1 MREGNLLA
9 IGQFEIWLKIR
20 RYSDRTIKTYTE
32 AIKVFL
38 NYFGEKSP
46 EQITDKDFALF
57 NYNFIL
63 KKGYSASYQNQVINA
78 VKLFYLKVENRQISI
93 NDIERPK
100 KYNPLPKVIPKKV
113 VEKMLISIPNFKH
126 KTALTL
132 VYACGLRRSE
142 ILNLKLKDLDSK
154 RKTLTV
160 INGKGQ
166 KDRVLPLSDKLM
178 DMIIRYYKM
187 YKPKVY
193 LIEGQFAGEQYSETS
208 IENIFHK
215 YLGKIYKNH
224 SFTLHCLRHSYA
236 THLLE
241 AGVSLR
247 YIQELLGHKSSK
259 TTEIYTHVSM
269 TGLQN
274 IKNPADDFD
283 L

>member
-1 MREGNLLA
+1 MERENRKDVA
-9 IGQFEIWLKIR
+9 FFEAWHKSS
-20 RYSDRTIKTYTE
+20 RYSTPTIEVYLN
-32 AIKVFL
+32 AINVFL
-38 NYFGEKSP
+38 NYFA
-46 EQITDKDFALF
+46 DKDPGDITNSDLVLF
-57 NYNFIL
+57 NRNYIL
-63 KKGYSASYQNQVINA
+63 KRGYSASYQNQVINA
-78 VKLFYLKVENRQISI
+78 IKLYYQKIEKRQLSI
-93 NDIERPK
+93 EEIERPR
-100 KYNPLPKVIPKKV
+100 KYRPLPKVISKQV
-113 VEKMLISIPNFKH
+113 VEQMLVSIPNFKH

-142 ILNLKLKDLDSK
+142 ILNLKLMDLDSK

-187 YKPKVY
+187 YRPKKY
-193 LIEGQFAGEQYSETS
+193 LIEGQSPGEQYSETS

-215 YLGKIYKNH
+215 YLGKIIKNH

-259 TTEIYTHVSM
+259 TTEIYTWVSM
-269 TGLQN
+269 TGLQK
-274 IKNPADDFD
+274 IKNPTDDFD

>member
-1 MREGNLLA
+1 MQGRSREDIA
-9 IGQFEIWLKIR
+9 FFEAWLR
-20 RYSDRTIKTYTE
+20 GCRYSDRTVKVYID
-32 AIKVFL
+32 AINVFL
-38 NYFGEKSP
+38 NFFSK
-46 EQITDKDFALF
+46 KDPCEISNEDLVVF
-57 NYNFIL
+57 NRDYIL
-63 KKGYSASYQNQVINA
+63 KNSYSASYQNQVINA
-78 VKLFYLKVENRQISI
+78 VKLYFAKIEKKQLSVA
-93 NDIERPK
+93 DIERPK
-100 KYNPLPKVIPKKV
+100 KYRPLPKVISKQI
-113 VEKMLISIPNFKH
+113 VEKMLVSIPNFKH

-142 ILNLKLKDLDSK
+142 ILNLKLLDLDSK

-187 YKPKVY
+187 YRPKVY
-193 LIEGQFAGEQYSETS
+193 LIEGQFPGEQYSETS

-215 YLGKIYKNH
+215 YLGKIIKNH
-224 SFTLHCLRHSYA
+224 NFTLHCLRHSYA

-259 TTEIYTHVSM
+259 TTEIYTWVSM
-269 TGLQN
+269 TGLQK

>member
-1 MREGNLLA
+1 MQRENRA
-9 IGQFEIWLKIR
+9 DVAFFEAWLR
-20 RYSDRTIKTYTE
+20 GCRYSDRTVKVYLD
-32 AIKVFL
+32 AINVFL
-38 NYFGEKSP
+38 NFFPNKEPS
-46 EQITDKDFALF
+46 EISNTDLVLF
-57 NYNFIL
+57 NRDYIL
-63 KKGYSASYQNQVINA
+63 KRGYSASYQNQVINA
-78 VKLFYLKVENRQISI
+78 VKLYFTKIEKKQLSVA
-93 NDIERPK
+93 DIERPK
-100 KYNPLPKVIPKKV
+100 KYRPLPKVISKQI
-113 VEKMLISIPNFKH
+113 VEKMLVSIPNFKH

-142 ILNLKLKDLDSK
+142 ILNLKLHHLDSK

-187 YKPKVY
+187 YKPKMF
-193 LIEGQFAGEQYSETS
+193 LIEGQYPGEQYSETS

-215 YLGKIYKNH
+215 YLGKIIKNH
-224 SFTLHCLRHSYA
+224 NFTLHCLRHSYA

-259 TTEIYTHVSM
+259 TTEIYTWVSM
-269 TGLQN
+269 TGLQK

>member
-1 MREGNLLA
+1 MERENRKDVA
-9 IGQFEIWLKIR
+9 FFETWLKGR
-20 RYSDRTIKTYTE
+20 RYSTRTIKVYLN
-32 AIKVFL
+32 AINVFL
-38 NYFGEKSP
+38 NYFA
-46 EQITDKDFALF
+46 DKDPGDITNSDLVLF
-57 NYNFIL
+57 NRNYIL
-63 KKGYSASYQNQVINA
+63 KRGYSASYQNQVINA
-78 VKLFYLKVENRQISI
+78 IKLYYQKIEKRQLSI
-93 NDIERPK
+93 EEIERPR
-100 KYNPLPKVIPKKV
+100 KYRPLPKVISKQV
-113 VEKMLISIPNFKH
+113 VEQMLVSIPNFKH

-142 ILNLKLKDLDSK
+142 ILNLKLMDLDSK

-187 YKPKVY
+187 YRPKKY
-193 LIEGQFAGEQYSETS
+193 LIEGQSPGEQYSETS

-215 YLGKIYKNH
+215 YLGKIIKNH

-259 TTEIYTHVSM
+259 TTEIYTWVSM
-269 TGLQN
+269 TGLQK
-274 IKNPADDFD
+274 IKNPTDDFD

>member
-1 MREGNLLA
+1 MLSILFFQGVA
-9 IGQFEIWLKIR
+9 KGAQ
-20 RYSDRTIKTYTE
+20 IK
-32 AIKVFL
+32 
-38 NYFGEKSP
+38 
-46 EQITDKDFALF
+46 
-57 NYNFIL
+57 
-63 KKGYSASYQNQVINA
+63 
-78 VKLFYLKVENRQISI
+78 
-93 NDIERPK
+93 RPR
-100 KYNPLPKVIPKKV
+100 KYRPLPKVISKQV
-113 VEKMLISIPNFKH
+113 VEQMLVSIPNFKH

-142 ILNLKLKDLDSK
+142 ILNLKLMDLDSK

-187 YKPKVY
+187 YRPKKY
-193 LIEGQFAGEQYSETS
+193 LIEGQSPGEQYSETS

-215 YLGKIYKNH
+215 YLGKIIKNH

-259 TTEIYTHVSM
+259 TTEIYTWVSM
-269 TGLQN
+269 TGLQK
-274 IKNPADDFD
+274 IKNPTDDFD

>member
-1 MREGNLLA
+1 MERENRKDVA
-9 IGQFEIWLKIR
+9 FFEAWLKSS
-20 RYSDRTIKTYTE
+20 RYSTRTIEVYLN
-32 AIKVFL
+32 AINVFL
-38 NYFGEKSP
+38 NYFA
-46 EQITDKDFALF
+46 DKDPGDITNSDLVLF
-57 NYNFIL
+57 NRNYIL
-63 KKGYSASYQNQVINA
+63 KRGYSASYQNQVINA
-78 VKLFYLKVENRQISI
+78 IKLYYQKIEKRQLSI
-93 NDIERPK
+93 EEIERPR
-100 KYNPLPKVIPKKV
+100 KYRPLPKVISKQV
-113 VEKMLISIPNFKH
+113 VEQMLVSIPNFKH

-142 ILNLKLKDLDSK
+142 ILNLKLVDLDSK

-178 DMIIRYYKM
+178 NMIIRYYKM
-187 YKPKVY
+187 YRPKKY
-193 LIEGQFAGEQYSETS
+193 LIEGQSPGEQYSETS

-215 YLGKIYKNH
+215 YLGKIIKNH

-259 TTEIYTHVSM
+259 TTEIYTWVSM
-269 TGLQN
+269 TGLQK
-274 IKNPADDFD
+274 IKNPTDDFD

>member
-1 MREGNLLA
+1 MQRENRA
-9 IGQFEIWLKIR
+9 DVAFFEAWLR
-20 RYSDRTIKTYTE
+20 GCRYSDRTVKVYLD
-32 AIKVFL
+32 AINVFL
-38 NYFGEKSP
+38 NFFPNKEPS
-46 EQITDKDFALF
+46 EISNTDLVLF
-57 NYNFIL
+57 NRDYIL
-63 KKGYSASYQNQVINA
+63 KRGYSASYQNQVINA
-78 VKLFYLKVENRQISI
+78 VKLYFTKIEKKQLSVA
-93 NDIERPK
+93 DIERPK
-100 KYNPLPKVIPKKV
+100 KYRPLPKVISKKI
-113 VEKMLISIPNFKH
+113 VERMLVKIPNFKH

-142 ILNLKLKDLDSK
+142 ILNLKLQDLDSK

-187 YKPKVY
+187 YKPKVF
-193 LIEGQFAGEQYSETS
+193 LIEGQYPGEQYSETS

-215 YLGKIYKNH
+215 YLGKIIKNH
-224 SFTLHCLRHSYA
+224 NFTLHCLRHSYA

-259 TTEIYTHVSM
+259 TTEIYTWVSM
-269 TGLQN
+269 TGLQQ

>member
-1 MREGNLLA
+1 MKRENRKDA
-9 IGQFEIWLKIR
+9 AFFEAWLKGC
-20 RYSDRTIKTYTE
+20 RYSTRTIEVYLN
-32 AIKVFL
+32 AINVFL
-38 NYFGEKSP
+38 NYFA
-46 EQITDKDFALF
+46 DKDPGEITNSDLVLF
-57 NYNFIL
+57 NKNYIL
-63 KKGYSASYQNQVINA
+63 GHGYSASYQNQVINA
-78 VKLFYLKVENRQISI
+78 IKLYYQKIEKRQLSI
-93 NDIERPK
+93 DEIERPR
-100 KYNPLPKVIPKKV
+100 KYRPLPKVISKQV
-113 VEKMLISIPNFKH
+113 VEKMLVSIPNFKH

-142 ILNLKLKDLDSK
+142 ILNLKLMDLDSK

-178 DMIIRYYKM
+178 EMIIRYYKM
-187 YKPKVY
+187 YRPKIY
-193 LIEGQFAGEQYSETS
+193 LIEGQSPGEQYSETS

-215 YLGKIYKNH
+215 YLGKIIKNH
-224 SFTLHCLRHSYA
+224 NFTLHCLRHSYA

-259 TTEIYTHVSM
+259 TTEIYTWVSM
-269 TGLQN
+269 TGLQK

>member
-1 MREGNLLA
+1 MRGEIRKDIA
-9 IGQFEIWLKIR
+9 FFEAWLTGH
-20 RYSDRTIKTYTE
+20 RYSGRTIEVYLN
-32 AIKVFL
+32 AINVFL
-38 NYFGEKSP
+38 NYFA
-46 EQITDKDFALF
+46 DKDPNEITNSDLVLF
-57 NYNFIL
+57 NRDYII
-63 KKGYSASYQNQVINA
+63 KKGYSVSYQNQVINA
-78 VKLFYLKVENRQISI
+78 VKLYFLKIEKKQLLVEE
-93 NDIERPK
+93 IERPK
-100 KYNPLPKVIPKKV
+100 KYRPLPKVISKQI
-113 VEKMLISIPNFKH
+113 VEKMLVSIPNFKH

>member
-1 MREGNLLA
+1 MQRENRA
-9 IGQFEIWLKIR
+9 DVAFFEAWLR
-20 RYSDRTIKTYTE
+20 GCRYSDRTVKVYLD
-32 AIKVFL
+32 AINVFL
-38 NYFGEKSP
+38 NFFPNKEPS
-46 EQITDKDFALF
+46 EISNTDLVLF
-57 NYNFIL
+57 NRDYIL
-63 KKGYSASYQNQVINA
+63 KRGYSASYQNQVINA
-78 VKLFYLKVENRQISI
+78 VKLYFTKIEKKQLSVA
-93 NDIERPK
+93 DIERPK
-100 KYNPLPKVIPKKV
+100 KYRPLPKVISKQI
-113 VEKMLISIPNFKH
+113 VEKMLVSIPNFKH

-142 ILNLKLKDLDSK
+142 ILNLKLHHLDSK

-187 YKPKVY
+187 YKPKMF
-193 LIEGQFAGEQYSETS
+193 LIEGQNPGEQYSETS

-215 YLGKIYKNH
+215 YLGKIIKNH
-224 SFTLHCLRHSYA
+224 NFTLHCLRHSYA

-259 TTEIYTHVSM
+259 TTEIYTWVSM
-269 TGLQN
+269 TGLQK

>member
-1 MREGNLLA
+1 MPERKKQSTLYGNA
-9 IGQFEIWLKIR
+9 IQGLSTLGLFCRPFQDHRPQGDNPGIKLYYQKIEKRQLKI
-20 RYSDRTIKTYTE
+20 E
-32 AIKVFL
+32 
-38 NYFGEKSP
+38 E
-46 EQITDKDFALF
+46 
-57 NYNFIL
+57 
-63 KKGYSASYQNQVINA
+63 
-78 VKLFYLKVENRQISI
+78 
-93 NDIERPK
+93 IERPR
-100 KYNPLPKVIPKKV
+100 KYRPLPKVISKQV
-113 VEKMLISIPNFKH
+113 VEQMLVSIPNFKH

-142 ILNLKLKDLDSK
+142 ILNLKLMDLDSK

-178 DMIIRYYKM
+178 DMIIKYYKM
-187 YKPKVY
+187 YRPKKY
-193 LIEGQFAGEQYSETS
+193 LIEGQSPGEQYSETS

-215 YLGKIYKNH
+215 YLGKIIKNH

-259 TTEIYTHVSM
+259 TTEIYTWVSM
-269 TGLQN
+269 TGLQK
-274 IKNPADDFD
+274 IKNPTDDFD